1 MKPWLARVLGREPN
15 METGFLSHPPE
26 PATDADFAPGIM
38 IGPYRL
44 DTRLGEGG
52 MGEVWRA
59 ARADDGPQRD
69 VALKLPHPELLGGP
83 FRQRFARERDVL
95 ASLSHPHIAQ
105 IYDAGMSAG
114 GHPYLALELVQGE
127 PITDACRAGRAG
139 LHRRIELVCEVLDAL
154 MFAHQRLIVHRDIKP
169 SNVLVTPEDGV
180 KLLDFGIAKL
190 LRPDGSDEFPLTQ
203 PAAHLATP
211 GYAAPEQFSGGAI
224 TVATDIFAVGVVL
237 FELCTGRRP
246 FPRGQVAADASAAP
260 LASSHSDAAA
270 SGAPEGRL
278 LARLLRGDLDAVIA
292 QAIALDPAD
301 RYGSAEAFARDLRR
315 FLQGRPVSARRI
327 GWATRT
333 RKFVLRNKL
342 GVALATVL
350 VVTLALGIGAVA
362 WQARRAERQAAR
374 ATAIKDY
381 VIGLFD
387 NLYPHGG
394 KPNEHM
400 TAKALLD
407 IGADRADAAFAHDPA
422 TEIELLNTLQ
432 SIYDVSDDADH
443 AEKVGLRKLELQR
456 ALYGPT
462 DPRVLSGTVDLVVT
476 QVMFLDS
483 GRARTMLD
491 QIRASLFASTDSQ
504 SLPRALW
511 LYGHATPC
519 GACMAGVTRR
529 SRNARK
535 RFIFSPR
542 IIRGIC
548 IIPTR

>member
-1 MKPWLARVLGREPN
+1 
-15 METGFLSHPPE
+15 
-26 PATDADFAPGIM
+26 
-38 IGPYRL
+38 
-44 DTRLGEGG
+44 
-52 MGEVWRA
+52 
-59 ARADDGPQRD
+59 
-69 VALKLPHPELLGGP
+69 
-83 FRQRFARERDVL
+83 
-95 ASLSHPHIAQ
+95 
-105 IYDAGMSAG
+105 
-114 GHPYLALELVQGE
+114 
-127 PITDACRAGRAG
+127 
-139 LHRRIELVCEVLDAL
+139 
-154 MFAHQRLIVHRDIKP
+154 
-169 SNVLVTPEDGV
+169 
-180 KLLDFGIAKL
+180 
-190 LRPDGSDEFPLTQ
+190 
-203 PAAHLATP
+203 
-211 GYAAPEQFSGGAI
+211 
-224 TVATDIFAVGVVL
+224 
-237 FELCTGRRP
+237 
-246 FPRGQVAADASAAP
+246 
-260 LASSHSDAAA
+260 
-270 SGAPEGRL
+270 
-278 LARLLRGDLDAVIA
+278 
-292 QAIALDPAD
+292 
-301 RYGSAEAFARDLRR
+301 
-315 FLQGRPVSARRI
+315 
-327 GWATRT
+327 
-333 RKFVLRNKL
+333 
-342 GVALATVL
+342 VL

-511 LYGHATPC
+511 LYGHANALRGVHGGRDEAIAECEEAIHIFAAHYPRDMHYPDALMVLSGYLHDAERYADALRVLERHRAVSMALGRYDAMAQLQFELQQGPQIESLGQLDEADGIFHAAQDRAEHLVGRQSTWFVITLVDRALLAHHRGDRERAMSMFAAALTLGGDRLETTGFITQVKRAYGAALSGEGDAAAAIPLLEAGLAQEQLRPREEYTVRQTQSYLGDAYDQLGEADKARVQLRAAYEGWVRYGAPGGARTLGARERWARFQWEHGDTAEAATEFKALLKIAGATPSAPAALAQAGLARIALARGDVKEA
-519 GACMAGVTRR
+519 GAASEDAMRILGAVTMEYDVRARVDVWLARAEALRASGELAASRAMAQQAV
-529 SRNARK
+529 AAAEHDDAPM
-535 RFIFSPR
+535 SPR
-542 IIRGIC
+542 LARA
-548 IIPTR
+548 RAVLARVE